1 MSKQYDV
8 IVIGAGNGGLVAA
21 ATAAKLGQKVLLLER
36 HNLPGGAATS
46 FVRGRFEFEPSLHE
60 LASYGPETRPGGVRQ
75 LFDWLNLDVKLDPVP
90 DAYRLI
96 NTGKD
101 RFDVRMPTGIPAFI
115 KALNT
120 AAPGNED
127 AINKFFALAT
137 ESTTVFQEL
146 FSDPTK
152 STPETLAKTHPQFI
166 QYGHKPYQKV
176 LDELGLSTK
185 AQEILMAYWCYIGIP
200 GDEFEFAYFAAMVVS
215 YVALSA
221 YVPRH
226 RSHEISSALIKSLQD
241 NGGDAWFNTEAT
253 QLIVQN
259 KAVVGVKTAH
269 QTLYA
274 KQVIADLHPN
284 TVYSHLLKPNEVPQR
299 ELKKANAR
307 KLGTSGFLIYLGLNK
322 SAEELGITDYSTF
335 IAQSWDSRHQYQGMQ
350 QLTNNDFM
358 IMNCLNIAEPAC
370 SPKGTSILY
379 ATQLFDD
386 PSWNDVTPADYP
398 RLKNQLT
405 EHVIA
410 KYEAATGIK
419 IRDAIEEIEVA
430 TPATF
435 ARYLRGPQ
443 GEIYGYYGQ
452 PWDQMMARALSLKD
466 EDEPLPH
473 LHFCGGTGFLMDGYS
488 SAYQSGYLAAKMTT
502 NKLNQEANEQ

>member
-1 MSKQYDV
+1 MSEQYDV

-21 ATAAKLGQKVLLLER
+21 ASAAKLGQKTLLLER

-60 LASYGPETRPGGVRQ
+60 LASYGPAEHPGGVRE

-90 DAYRLI
+90 DAYRII

-101 RFDVRMPTGIPAFI
+101 GFDVSMPTGIPAFI
-115 KALNT
+115 QKLN
-120 AAPGNED
+120 AEAPGNQD
-127 AINKFFALAT
+127 AINQFFALAT
-137 ESTTVFQEL
+137 ESTTVFQAL

-152 STPETLAKTHPQFI
+152 LTPELLAEKYPNFVK
-166 QYGHKPYQKV
+166 YGHKPYQTV
-176 LDELGLSTK
+176 LNEIGLTPK

-215 YVALSA
+215 YVALAA
-221 YVPRH
+221 YVPQH
-226 RSHEISSALIKSLQD
+226 RSHEISSALVKSLQD
-241 NGGDAWFNTEAT
+241 NGGTAWFNTEVT
-253 QLIVQN
+253 QLIVQDH
-259 KAVVGVKTAH
+259 AVVGVKTAH

-284 TVYSHLLKPNEVPQR
+284 TVYSHLLQPDQVPQS

-307 KLGTSGFLIYLGLNK
+307 KLGTSGFLVYLGMNQ
-322 SAEELGITDYSTF
+322 SAEQLGIHDYSTF
-335 IAQSWDSRHQYQGMQ
+335 IAHTWDSRKQYQNMQ
-350 QLTNNDFM
+350 QLNDNGFM
-358 IMNCLNIAEPAC
+358 IMNCLNIAEPNC

-386 PSWNDVTPADYP
+386 PSWNHVTPEDYP
-398 RLKNQLT
+398 RLKDQLT
-405 EHVIA
+405 EHIIA
-410 KYEAATGIK
+410 TYEAATGIK
-419 IRDAIEEIEVA
+419 IRHAIEEIEVA

-452 PWDQMMARALSLKD
+452 PWDQMMARALSLKS
-466 EDEPLPH
+466 EDEPIPN

-488 SAYQSGYLAAKMTT
+488 SAYQSGYMAAKLTT
-502 NKLNQEANEQ
+502 SKLNQEATVK